1 MLNVSLYDERSKNLL
16 YRSTVDLGDCQ
27 IPLRGASYGAY
38 LRGTLNVIKGGKDR
52 RAGEVFGTV
61 AMGTV
66 KPESSPLAD
75 LQAIGGIT
83 SGDSEDEP
91 NLDLWRQYAQ
101 TGELDPPELLV
112 YPPYNNCYLV
122 VKVVRCCE
130 LRTEMRLVGAVGQYG
145 FHAAS
150 DLISS
155 HSTRSD
161 LMFSQTRPLCNRQP
175 SRRRSK
181 RVF

>member
-1 MLNVSLYDERSKNLL
+1 M
-16 YRSTVDLGDCQ
+16 
-27 IPLRGASYGAY
+27 
-38 LRGTLNVIKGGKDR
+38 KGGKDR

-66 KPESSPLAD
+66 KPEKNLLAD
-75 LQAIGGIT
+75 LQLIAAGAGGMVGG
-83 SGDSEDEP
+83 SGEDREP

-130 LRTEMRLVGAVGQYG
+130 SL
-145 FHAAS
+145 
-150 DLISS
+150 
-155 HSTRSD
+155 
-161 LMFSQTRPLCNRQP
+161 
-175 SRRRSK
+175 
-181 RVF
+181 